1 MHIVVTR
8 RHVWHNGANKPVCCK
23 RGLIR
28 VRARYGGYQGFN
40 MTPIWVLLTV
50 NFLFYIAY
58 LIQPNLIINT
68 FGFTPFQFL
77 DEPWTIVTNMFVHA
91 GLWHILGNMI
101 MLYFFGTYLLGLL
114 GEVKF
119 LILYFAGGLLGNL
132 LFFLLGNEYT
142 TAVGASGALFA
153 IMGTMAVMRPRL
165 KVLVWFLI
173 PVDLWIIALFGALII
188 ATQMTSS
195 SVAWQ
200 AHIGGMVLGL
210 IAGFYFRKQER
221 GRFWG

>member
-1 MHIVVTR
+1 M
-8 RHVWHNGANKPVCCK
+8 
-23 RGLIR
+23 R
-28 VRARYGGYQGFN
+28 VRYGGYQGFN
-40 MTPIWVLLTV
+40 MTPIWVLLAV

-58 LIQPNLIINT
+58 LIQPNLIIDT
-68 FGFTPFQFL
+68 FGFTPNQFL

-101 MLYFFGTYLLGLL
+101 MLFFFGSYLLGLL

-119 LILYFAGGLLGNL
+119 FIVYFVGGLIGNL
-132 LFFLLGNEYT
+132 LFFLLGSEYA

-153 IMGTMAVMRPRL
+153 IMGTMAVMRPKL
-165 KVLVWFLI
+165 KVLIWFLI
-173 PVDLWIIALFGALII
+173 PVDLWIVALFGALLI

-195 SVAWQ
+195 SVAWE

-210 IAGFYFRKQER
+210 VAGFYFRRQER

>member
-1 MHIVVTR
+1 
-8 RHVWHNGANKPVCCK
+8 
-23 RGLIR
+23 
-28 VRARYGGYQGFN
+28 